1 MISVIIPVYNAEQYI
16 KRCLNSVLN
25 QTFNDYEI
33 IMVNDGSTDGS
44 LEILKKYESQN
55 SKLKVITQKNLKAAA
70 ARNSGLKYASGEYIA
85 FIDADDYVHND
96 YLRILYE
103 NMVNFKAD
111 VSTCGFYKS
120 SNATPYNRLKQK
132 YSIYMNKYRSYV

>member
-44 LEILKKYESQN
+44 LEIMNNYESQN
-55 SKLKVITQKNLKAAA
+55 NKLKSDNTEEFKGS
-70 ARNSGLKYASGEYIA
+70 SG
-85 FIDADDYVHND
+85 
-96 YLRILYE
+96 
-103 NMVNFKAD
+103 
-111 VSTCGFYKS
+111 
-120 SNATPYNRLKQK
+120 
-132 YSIYMNKYRSYV
+132 

>member
-44 LEILKKYESQN
+44 LEILK
-55 SKLKVITQKNLKAAA
+55 
-70 ARNSGLKYASGEYIA
+70 
-85 FIDADDYVHND
+85 
-96 YLRILYE
+96 
-103 NMVNFKAD
+103 
-111 VSTCGFYKS
+111 
-120 SNATPYNRLKQK
+120 
-132 YSIYMNKYRSYV
+132 